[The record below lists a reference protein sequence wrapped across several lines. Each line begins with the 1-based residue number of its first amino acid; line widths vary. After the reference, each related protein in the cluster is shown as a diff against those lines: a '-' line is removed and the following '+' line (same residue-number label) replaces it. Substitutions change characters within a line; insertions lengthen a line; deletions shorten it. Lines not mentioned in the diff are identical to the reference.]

1 VALSKLG
8 IEPGSTGVLH
18 TWTRQLIF
26 HLHIHYLV
34 PGGGLTP
41 NGLRWKRVADSQF
54 FLPQAALAA
63 RFKNR
68 LRQWLQAEH
77 QEQLKQIPRV
87 LDLKRPHLSRMEMKK
102 LALSEAQF
110 IVHSEILFEQS
121 GGSNRVSRL
130 ENDRQP
136 SPYTWSNSL

>member
-1 VALSKLG
+1 MPLLADQWLGNVADDVPSRPMRSKGTLRRPLPRKRRRAADVALSKLG

-77 QEQLKQIPRV
+77 QEQLKQIPCV
-87 LDLKRPHLSRMEMKK
+87 
-102 LALSEAQF
+102 
-110 IVHSEILFEQS
+110 
-121 GGSNRVSRL
+121 
-130 ENDRQP
+130 
-136 SPYTWSNSL
+136 